1 MKSCLNGYSFS
12 NSTFLD
18 DSLTCCKDDSILPET
33 KPTKSCSEYA
43 NQGFS
48 CAKRDKCNDETVLIS
63 GQAKLSN
70 QDIKS
75 LSKEDN
81 PHDGTCENA
90 NEICCSS
97 IIEEKYATKCDENDG
112 YKCIPTQVS

>member
-1 MKSCLNGYSFS
+1 MTQSYQKQNPQ
-12 NSTFLD
+12 N
-18 DSLTCCKDDSILPET
+18 PVANMQT
-33 KPTKSCSEYA
+33 K
-43 NQGFS
+43 GFS

-75 LSKEDN
+75 FSKEDN